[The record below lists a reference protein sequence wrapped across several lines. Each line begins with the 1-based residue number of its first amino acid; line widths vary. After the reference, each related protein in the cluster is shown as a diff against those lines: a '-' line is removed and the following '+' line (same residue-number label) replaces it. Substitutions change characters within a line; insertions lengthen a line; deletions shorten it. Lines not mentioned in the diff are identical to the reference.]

1 MDSCAR
7 RIKQLDVQR
16 DPLRF
21 FLAVGAFSGLISMT
35 VHSLFDF
42 NLQIPANCLYFVVLM
57 AVLSACTPTG
67 RISNRRYGTTGTIMI
82 DLHCHILHGLD
93 DGPET
98 AAESMQM
105 ARTFER
111 AGYRTVAATPH
122 MVPGTAW
129 MPATD
134 RINAQVAELNPPSK

>member
-1 MDSCAR
+1 MAR
-7 RIKQLDVQR
+7 RIKQLDFQR

-35 VHSLFDF
+35 VHGLFDF

-57 AVLSACTPTG
+57 AVLSACTATG
-67 RISNRRYGTTGTIMI
+67 GFHRRPGMTGTIMI

-111 AGYRTVAATPH
+111 AGYRRVAATPH
-122 MVPGTAW
+122 MVAGTAW
-129 MPATD
+129 MPSTD
-134 RINAQVAELNPPSK
+134 RINAQVAN